1 MDDGQGGDFFPVVG
15 FSNPYLLL
23 KYAITERVVKG
34 TVYRLRYR
42 VKNAIGWSEYSPIAY
57 IQAAS
62 KPIAP
67 D

>member
-1 MDDGQGGDFFPVVG
+1 
-15 FSNPYLLL
+15 LL

-34 TVYRLRYR
+34 TVFRLRYR

-57 IQAAS
+57 IQAAT

-67 D
+67 E